1 MAREAA
7 MRMYMDDVAAEEA
20 RVAAAWEL
28 IDGDE
33 MDVDDGDEEEEEEA
47 EDDDDKE
54 EAEDDDDKE
63 EVEDDDDKKEA
74 EDYAKLRAAEAVIHV
89 ASTQR
94 EVELAAHGTTELKEH
109 RLGRSS
115 SRRPWHAQRWS
126 LPGRR

>member
-1 MAREAA
+1 
-7 MRMYMDDVAAEEA
+7 MYMDDVAAEEA

-28 IDGDE
+28 VDGDE
-33 MDVDDGDEEEEEEA
+33 MEVDDGDEAEEEEA

-63 EVEDDDDKKEA
+63 EA

-94 EVELAAHGTTELKEH
+94 EAELAAHGTTKLEEH

-126 LPGRR
+126 SPGRR